1 MATISQEKQTQKLT
15 LSPLREQ
22 QEDDYEDA
30 ATNSGCGNCFGR
42 FLSFNNYRRVNNN
55 NNNNKDQKGVE
66 KESWVSEKLKKL
78 KEFSELIA
86 GPKWKTFIRKLG
98 GYCNNRKSKRSK
110 TQFQYDAQSYALNFD
125 DDNGADGDDDYRLFH
140 SFSARFA
147 APVSSDG

>member
-1 MATISQEKQTQKLT
+1 MATTSPDKQIQKRT

-22 QEDDYEDA
+22 EDDYENA
-30 ATNSGCGNCFGR
+30 ATDSGCGHCFGR
-42 FLSFNNYRRVNNN
+42 FLSFNKYTRLNDNNN
-55 NNNNKDQKGVE
+55 DQKGVE

-86 GPKWKTFIRKLG
+86 GPKWKTFIRKLS
-98 GYCNNRKSKRSK
+98 GYSNNRKLKKSK

-125 DDNGADGDDDYRLFH
+125 DDKGVDGDDDYRLSR

-147 APVSSDG
+147 APVSSER